1 MHIGRRGLL
10 GAAMAGGGALLL
22 PGRPRAAG
30 ETDIFPV
37 VETAQGRLRGM
48 TSGGVSMFKGIR
60 YGADSS
66 GRNRFRAP
74 QPPPKWAGVKDAF
87 AYGQVAPQM
96 PNSRARAY
104 SGLISFDIQPG
115 GMGEDCLVLNLWTST
130 LAPNAKKPVMV
141 HIHGGGFYGGSGNSP
156 GYDGEDL
163 ARFGDCMVITINHR
177 LGVLGYL
184 NLTEWGEPYQHSG
197 VAGMMDVVAA
207 LKWVKENAAAFGGD
221 PDRVL
226 VFGQSGGG
234 GKTSILMGMPSG
246 QGLFQRA
253 GVMSG
258 STLRVAT
265 AEQAR
270 SISAAYLKILGL
282 DRSRAATLQTVP
294 FTALLAAQVTLEAP
308 ERSRGEAPRSFSPSM
323 DGSVIPGHPFD
334 PKAPAISAKIPMIV
348 STVLEERAYRMTNF
362 DQTEAGLRKAIA
374 ARVGEARADEMLA
387 MYRADGPNISPF
399 RLQARFDTDEQFRTG
414 AVTQLRRRAEQGG
427 APTWPYYWTA
437 PSPAYGGRYGVP
449 HGIDVG
455 PSLHDARGWLNGA
468 TAESV
473 RLADELASAWV
484 AFAATGDPNNP
495 KTPAWPDYS
504 LPRRATL
511 VLASDRTQAVDD
523 PRRAFRE
530 FWENP
535 PPRPAA

>member
-1 MHIGRRGLL
+1 MQPSRRGLL
-10 GAAMAGGGALLL
+10 AGIAGLGFAPGAA
-22 PGRPRAAG
+22 RAAG
-30 ETDIFPV
+30 EADIFPV

-60 YGADSS
+60 YGADTS
-66 GRNRFRAP
+66 GRNRFRPP

-104 SGLISFDIQPG
+104 SGLIHFDIQPG

-130 LAPNAKKPVMV
+130 LNPNAKKPVMV

-163 ARFGDCMVITINHR
+163 ARFGDCVVITLNHR

-184 NLTEWGEPYQHSG
+184 NLTDWGAGYEHSG
-197 VAGMMDVVAA
+197 VAGMMDIVAA
-207 LKWVKENAAAFGGD
+207 LKWVRENAAAFGGD

-234 GKTSILMGMPSG
+234 GKTSILMSMPSG
-246 QGLFQRA
+246 QGLFHRA

-258 STLRVAT
+258 STLRVQT

-270 SISAAYLKILGL
+270 STSAAYLKILGL
-282 DRSRAATLQTVP
+282 DRSKAAALQTVP
-294 FTALLAAQVTLEAP
+294 FTSLLAAQVTLEAP
-308 ERSRGEAPRSFSPSM
+308 ERGRGEAPRSFSPSL

-334 PKAPAISAKIPMIV
+334 PKAPAISAKVPMIV

-362 DQTEAGLRKAIA
+362 DQTEAGLRTAIA
-374 ARVGEARADEMLA
+374 RRVGEARADEVLA
-387 MYRADGPNISPF
+387 MYRADGPAASPF
-399 RLQARFDTDEQFRTG
+399 RLQARFDTDEQFRAG
-414 AVTQLRRRAEQGG
+414 AITQLRRRAEQAG
-427 APTWPYYWTA
+427 APTWSYYWTA

-455 PSLHDARGWLNGA
+455 PSLHDARGGLNGA

-473 RLADELASAWV
+473 RLADELASAWI

-495 KTPAWPDYS
+495 KTPAWPAYT

-511 VLASDRTQAVDD
+511 VLGSDRTQAVDD
-523 PRRAFRE
+523 PRKAFRE
-530 FWENP
+530 FWETP
-535 PPRPAA
+535 PPRGA